1 MVSSLKEHKSNNPS
15 HELSRE
21 LWHVMTW
28 SANPELPLRPVPQ
41 LRGAGQAL
49 RLLTGLGDPAVLMRV
64 KSHFCSK
71 VSSKVNTSSCDY
83 WVSEKFSLSHMGKS
97 FWSYYF
103 FFPKYLFSP
112 HNRIPSG
119 RQASHQLHRRWWSK
133 VKLDIEVYDC
143 LGEAYSEKKNKGIR
157 RKYCFLTS
165 PFNCPLSGVS
175 SLMVL
180 TGKSI

>member
-1 MVSSLKEHKSNNPS
+1 
-15 HELSRE
+15 
-21 LWHVMTW
+21 MTW

-41 LRGAGQAL
+41 LRGAGHAL
-49 RLLTGLGDPAVLMRV
+49 RLLTGLGDPAVLMWV
-64 KSHFCSK
+64 KSHYCSK
-71 VSSKVNTSSCDY
+71 VSSKVNNSSCDY
-83 WVSEKFSLSHMGKS
+83 WVQKS
-97 FWSYYF
+97 FLFLIWGNLFEVLIF